1 MTTTPRDAT
10 ANVTSESTSVES
22 ARIDLAAVHRI
33 VVMENM
39 HEGTWN
45 HFSAKVP
52 GHPDHLLLSPGHTH
66 FSRVTASNL
75 LMTDPSGTVVEG
87 TGIPNISAWAIHQP
101 IQQARPDV
109 SCALHV
115 HSPYATAL
123 ASLEGWEFDAR
134 VSQQAAS
141 FHGRVAYYRYEGVVT
156 ESQEGDQMAAALG
169 DKWVLFM
176 HNHGVLVVGETIE
189 LAMLRLVMLE
199 KACQIEVLAR
209 STGHPLRLMP
219 EDVARSVADMDRVGF
234 GELGYLDAMK
244 EVLDRRG
251 EDYGV

>member
-1 MTTTPRDAT
+1 
-10 ANVTSESTSVES
+10 
-22 ARIDLAAVHRI
+22 
-33 VVMENM
+33 
-39 HEGTWN
+39 
-45 HFSAKVP
+45 
-52 GHPDHLLLSPGHTH
+52 
-66 FSRVTASNL
+66 
-75 LMTDPSGTVVEG
+75 
-87 TGIPNISAWAIHQP
+87 
-101 IQQARPDV
+101 
-109 SCALHV
+109 
-115 HSPYATAL
+115 
-123 ASLEGWEFDAR
+123 
-134 VSQQAAS
+134 
-141 FHGRVAYYRYEGVVT
+141 
-156 ESQEGDQMAAALG
+156 MAAALG